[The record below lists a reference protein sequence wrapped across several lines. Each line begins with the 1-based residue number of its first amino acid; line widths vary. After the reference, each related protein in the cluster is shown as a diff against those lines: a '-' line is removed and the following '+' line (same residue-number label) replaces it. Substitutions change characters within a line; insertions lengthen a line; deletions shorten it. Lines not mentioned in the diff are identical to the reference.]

1 MSVTIGYRIQV
12 RNKSD
17 EWVSYSSD
25 VACTYPTHAEA
36 SETLTRIV
44 ARAKPGVYDGLLR
57 ILEINVTTRV
67 VESVRSTTSVSL
79 DTTDTSGGAS

>member
-17 EWVSYSSD
+17 QWVSYSSD
-25 VACTYPTHAEA
+25 MASTYPTQAEA
-36 SETLTRIV
+36 SETITRIL
-44 ARAKPGVYDGLLR
+44 ARANPGVYDGRLR